1 MNDAPKRHAPRGPV
15 KRAVDPLSGADP
27 LSVKCS
33 ARSKRTG
40 KQCGQWAIPG
50 GTVCKW
56 HGGAAPQVKAA
67 AMERLMALQ
76 HPAIDRLTKLIA
88 QDAFPTVAY
97 AASKDVL
104 DRTMGRARENVDR
117 TVTDASGLRS
127 KLEAGRKRVAAA
139 RTRG

>member
-1 MNDAPKRHAPRGPV
+1 MNDKPKRHAPRGPV
-15 KRAVDPLSGADP
+15 KGGDPLSSGNP

-33 ARSKRTG
+33 AHSKRTG

-50 GTVCKW
+50 GAVCKW
-56 HGGAAPQVKAA
+56 HGGAAPQVQAKAL
-67 AMERLMALQ
+67 ERLMALQ
-76 HPAIDRLTKLIA
+76 DRAIDRITKLIA

-104 DRTMGRARENVDR
+104 DRTMGKPRETVDMN
-117 TVTDASGLRS
+117 VTDATSILS

-139 RTRG
+139 RGDA